1 MLRRKKQ
8 IKAVLMM
15 SAISVVNVAPFCR
28 LSSHPAAA
36 ICRMV
41 VEI

>member
-15 SAISVVNVAPFCR
+15 SAISAVNVAPCCR
-28 LSSHPAAA
+28 LSSHLVAA
-36 ICRMV
+36 ICRIV
-41 VEI
+41 VKI